1 MRASLLLLLLLLS
14 TSVFAQKALFISFEH
29 DFETILDQLSE
40 IENVSFL
47 SIDPDREIV
56 MEYKGD
62 ETHYQFNKGRLYLL
76 TSYFS
81 FVSSSE
87 AHDSFDKLMQSLE
100 KISARK
106 LNTQNSGIEKNCIA
120 IKDGAVLKISIKALP
135 EMGYQLSISCK
146 KVKNTP
152 EEEKNEYDGLV
163 NDVFM

>member
-1 MRASLLLLLLLLS
+1 MRASLLLLLLLFSSSL
-14 TSVFAQKALFISFEH
+14 FAQKALFISFEH

-40 IENVSFL
+40 TEDVSFL

-76 TSYFS
+76 TSHFS
-81 FVSSSE
+81 FISSGE
-87 AHDSFDKLMQSLE
+87 VNDSYDKLMQSLE

-106 LNTQNSGIEKNCIA
+106 LDIQTSGNDKTCIA
-120 IKDGAVLKISIKALP
+120 IKDGTVLKISVKALP